1 MKKDRFSRSNRDRS
15 AELVNVAQVKERL
28 KRRLRSGVQTN
39 YGGLFLMIPYLQNQK
54 LEQKIGLLGLEEK
67 GIGVLESFLYQV
79 CLEMLGQ
86 SSGFSTKDLGPAVA
100 SGLPVHPSKSY
111 RHRFLNRPD
120 LLATDRFIRAIGKRQ
135 VETGQV
141 KGHVLACDTTLAVY
155 SGKKNILKDVPSQE
169 KLPQKAIRFYVVV
182 DEGLRNPVYLK
193 AAYPGKS
200 ALEVGQTMVDATT
213 EILGGQESTFIFDK
227 WFSVGELLEYIDQ
240 RDQKYITLLKRHAN
254 RIREMEEIPLEQF
267 HRLTEYERI
276 THIPVC
282 LRNYTE
288 EARLV
293 VVELT
298 VEEERFLFG
307 YLTNDYERLDEEI
320 AELYPTR
327 WDSEFWIEEMSFM
340 NLKHLPSTDLSK
352 ISFNLAA
359 KLVAYNTMSAFRGN
373 LGEEYIGHNVK
384 TIHDLFFKEQ
394 ALVRLNNREELE
406 VTIFGHEHA
415 AVLESMYSGLSEK
428 LLGQGLSPGV
438 SWLNDY
444 PLKFV
449 FR

>member
-1 MKKDRFSRSNRDRS
+1 M
-15 AELVNVAQVKERL
+15 
-28 KRRLRSGVQTN
+28 QTN

-54 LEQKIGLLGLEEK
+54 LEQKIAALALEEK

-79 CLEMLGQ
+79 CLEMLGK

-120 LLATDRFIRAIGKRQ
+120 MLATDRFIRAIGKRQ

-141 KGHVLACDTTLAVY
+141 KGHILACDTTLAVY
-155 SGKKNILKDVPSQE
+155 SGKKNILKDMPSQE

-200 ALEVGQTMVDATT
+200 PLEVGQAMVDATT

-307 YLTNDYERLDEEI
+307 YLTNDYKRLDEEI

-373 LGEEYIGHNVK
+373 LGEEYIAHNVK

-415 AVLESMYSGLSEK
+415 EVLESMYSGLSEK
-428 LLGQGLSPGV
+428 LLEQGISPGV